1 MSYILSALK
10 KVERKRQSEHLPDLL
25 SMQVEHAS
33 ADAARGGRGR
43 VILKTVVV
51 TGLLVAVGGWFL
63 SPVSGGRTMD
73 WLGEQWSSLP
83 FSRMAQ
89 PVISSGETRRETA
102 APAQSV
108 YRTVEVR
115 EFSPPLTNAF
125 QPPAKFPE
133 PLARAAPPAPLKP
146 LPRTASP
153 RTASPPAASP
163 PGAAPDAALSARA
176 APVDFDNLPPDTR
189 RRIPVFSVTGH
200 LYSNMRPQANKV
212 IINGA
217 ALREGQYVSEDLMVS
232 EITDN
237 GVIMDFR
244 GLHFR
249 VGKAR
254 IFQ

>member
-33 ADAARGGRGR
+33 ADADRGGRGR
-43 VILKTVVV
+43 VILKTIVV

-115 EFSPPLTNAF
+115 EFSPPLTDAF

-133 PLARAAPPAPLKP
+133 PLARAAPPAPLRP
-146 LPRTASP
+146 LP
-153 RTASPPAASP
+153 RTASPPAA
-163 PGAAPDAALSARA
+163 AVPDAALSARA

-200 LYSNMRPQANKV
+200 LYSNLRPQANKV